1 MFNPASHSRIMGIA
15 ILLPF
20 LFLPA
25 APANAGSEQA
35 GAEQAGTQQA
45 TDYFTY
51 SNCPLERIGTQLV
64 RCDVLTGTGVDAPYW
79 IPEQE

>member
-1 MFNPASHSRIMGIA
+1 MGIA

>member
-20 LFLPA
+20 LFLPP
-25 APANAGSEQA
+25 APANAGSE
-35 GAEQAGTQQA
+35 QA

>member
-35 GAEQAGTQQA
+35 GTEQA

>member
-1 MFNPASHSRIMGIA
+1 MFNPASHSRIMGLA

-25 APANAGSEQA
+25 APANAGTEQA
-35 GAEQAGTQQA
+35 GTAQAGTQQA